1 MAKYNMSMCAL
12 GMAEE
17 FRGEVAFNCL
27 WPRTAI
33 ATAAIEMLA
42 GSFGA
47 KASRSVDI
55 MADAAHWILSQ
66 PHAETTGNTFI
77 DDVVMTEHVGMPES
91 ELDKYRM
98 SRLVPLMPDFYVGDP
113 AAIEKYV
120 DTARKLGSVAGA
132 WGKKL
137 K

>member
-1 MAKYNMSMCAL
+1 MCAL
-12 GMAEE
+12 GMSEE

-42 GSFGA
+42 GKMGT

-66 PHAETTGNTFI
+66 PVAECTGNTFI
-77 DDVVMTEHVGMPES
+77 DDEVMTEKVGLS
-91 ELDKYRM
+91 HSDLDRYRM
-98 SRLVPLMPDFYVGDP
+98 SKTGLVPLMPDFYVGEP
-113 AAIEKYV
+113 EKLEQYV
-120 DTARKLGSVAGA
+120 DLARKLGGVAGA
-132 WGKKL
+132 FVDTLKGKSR
-137 K
+137 